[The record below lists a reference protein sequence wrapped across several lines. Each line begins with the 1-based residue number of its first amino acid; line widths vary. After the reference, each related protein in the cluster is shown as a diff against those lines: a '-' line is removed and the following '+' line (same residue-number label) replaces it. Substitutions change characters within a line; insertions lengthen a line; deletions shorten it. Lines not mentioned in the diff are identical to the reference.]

1 MSTNKRIIPIA
12 NFLASGLYTDIMHNK
27 VSSCLPTDIKKFM
40 YFNDMCDDLSLCVNE
55 YNERKLTNNN
65 VNNSHMSVIM
75 KESSIISYI
84 YDGDSL
90 NKLFESK
97 KKYVYKPIYC
107 NIDSQ
112 LHLLMM
118 IINIK
123 KRSIYIFDSNNNLT
137 LVNHIEYLLDSVI
150 FNGQFKKNF
159 QVIPVETWNNNNIIL
174 NKSKFGGGYCVI
186 ISLLISH
193 YIQLTN
199 KNLTTC
205 VKIFNSLDEHTLL
218 STLNDYSIFYYYFIK
233 N

>member
-1 MSTNKRIIPIA
+1 
-12 NFLASGLYTDIMHNK
+12 
-27 VSSCLPTDIKKFM
+27 
-40 YFNDMCDDLSLCVNE
+40 
-55 YNERKLTNNN
+55 
-65 VNNSHMSVIM
+65 
-75 KESSIISYI
+75 
-84 YDGDSL
+84 
-90 NKLFESK
+90 
-97 KKYVYKPIYC
+97 
-107 NIDSQ
+107 
-112 LHLLMM
+112 M

>member
-1 MSTNKRIIPIA
+1 MLLILMSTNKRIIPIA

-123 KRSIYIFDSNNNLT
+123 KRSIYIFDSNNNLFIRGR
-137 LVNHIEYLLDSVI
+137 LKNMILKPNGINIYPEDIEKILDKHDNIKESCVLGVPHGHDIITTAVI
-150 FNGQFKKNF
+150 L
-159 QVIPVETWNNNNIIL
+159 P
-174 NKSKFGGGYCVI
+174 
-186 ISLLISH
+186 
-193 YIQLTN
+193 N
-199 KNLTTC
+199 KNINDKELKN
-205 VKIFNSLDEHTLL
+205 VINKINQKLEFHQKIQNQTNEY
-218 STLNDYSIFYYYFIK
+218 STNYK
-233 N
+233 